1 MANILTQIIGKKE
14 ILMFP
19 PSAINDL
26 SIPAGSSSSL
36 IPDIF
41 SSELRNKAFTEI
53 LKPGDILYIPPL
65 WAHATKPLTPNVG
78 VNVFWKSFRDED
90 YGSGRDV
97 YGNRDLVPYLEGR
110 KFIER
115 IGLGFNNLDGDA
127 REFYIRRLIAELE
140 SKLR

>member
-1 MANILTQIIGKKE
+1 MANILTQIVGEKE
-14 ILMFP
+14 ILVFP
-19 PSAINDL
+19 PSMVNELD
-26 SIPAGSSSSL
+26 IPPGASSSR
-36 IPDIF
+36 ITDIF
-41 SSELRNKAFTEI
+41 SSDLRGKGYTAT
-53 LKPGDILYIPPL
+53 LKPGDTVYIPPL